1 MKQYILRNIVG
12 KEGNQYKQGVKYK
25 HKYTDKQGN
34 LLSKREYEPL
44 IKHVYIAPAYD
55 NVKINK
61 NQRGKILAIGT
72 DDKGRKQY
80 TYNPDYI
87 QKATDNKYRKLIE
100 FGNNYK
106 CIMNRINKDM
116 ISFNDSKK
124 KQIAMILKMI
134 DECNFRVGNEKY
146 TKENKSFGVC
156 TLENQHIKLGKD
168 NVTIDFIGKEGVRNT
183 CRVKNKRLIKNLRTR
198 KKQLGKKDR
207 IFSYR
212 SNSKYYTISAADVNR
227 YLKQFG
233 DFSAKNFRTW
243 TANTDLIK
251 ELKKHEKSSKQI
263 LSECIKKVAGKMH
276 HTPAICKKNYIN
288 KELMDMYLNQ
298 NDRYR
303 YYFRSSDKEGISE
316 DLIKF
321 LKDVY
326 H

>member
-1 MKQYILRNIVG
+1 MKQYIVRNIIG
-12 KEGNQYKQGVKYK
+12 KQGDKYK
-25 HKYTDKQGN
+25 HEYRDKHGN
-34 LLSKREYEPL
+34 ILSKKDYEPL
-44 IKHVYIAPAYD
+44 LKHIYIAPAYD

-61 NQRGKILAIGT
+61 NQKDKVLAIGT
-72 DDKGRKQY
+72 DDRGRKQY

-87 QKATDNKYRKLIE
+87 QKANDNKYRKLIE

-106 CIMNRINKDM
+106 CIINRINKDM
-116 ISFNDSKK
+116 ISFDDSKK

-134 DECNFRVGNEKY
+134 DECNFRVGNERY

-156 TLENQHIKLGKD
+156 TLENQHVKVGRDSVI
-168 NVTIDFIGKEGVRNT
+168 VDFIGKEGVRNT
-183 CRVKNKRLIKNLRTR
+183 CKVKNKRLIKNLRTR

-212 SNSKYYTISAADVNR
+212 SNAKYYNVSASDVNR

-251 ELKKHEKSSKQI
+251 ELQKPSQNIKKHLTES
-263 LSECIKKVAGKMH
+263 IKKVAKKMH
-276 HTPAICKKNYIN
+276 HTAGICKKNYIN
-288 KELMDMYLNQ
+288 NELIQMYKDQ
-298 NDRYR
+298 NDRFR
-303 YYFRSSDKEGISE
+303 YYFKSTTKEGIS
-316 DLIKF
+316 DDFIKF